1 LPSNTPSAPKN
12 ADPDESQINDARVK
26 MSRMDSDGRVIVE
39 QTLLVDSDNSGD
51 SSLDESQISDP
62 RRQEMRRLSH
72 DPAHDP
78 EL

>member
-1 LPSNTPSAPKN
+1 
-12 ADPDESQINDARVK
+12 

-51 SSLDESQISDP
+51 NFLDESQISDP